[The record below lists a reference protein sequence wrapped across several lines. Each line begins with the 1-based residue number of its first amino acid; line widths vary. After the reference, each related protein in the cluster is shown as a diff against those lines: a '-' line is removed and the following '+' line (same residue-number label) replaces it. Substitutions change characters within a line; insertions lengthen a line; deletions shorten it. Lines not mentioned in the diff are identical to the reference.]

1 MSNLVS
7 QQIRLKNRIVGMPK
21 ESDFELVE
29 APLPE
34 PAAGEVLVQ
43 NLYTSV
49 DPYMRGGMRSAELGK
64 PLEGR
69 CGRSNCAIK

>member
-29 APLPE
+29 VPLPE
-34 PAAGEVLVQ
+34 PAGR
-43 NLYTSV
+43 
-49 DPYMRGGMRSAELGK
+49 RGTRPK
-64 PLEGR
+64 PLHIGR
-69 CGRSNCAIK
+69 PVYARRHALR